1 MAAMRNSSI
10 LLIAGEYR
18 MNNEENKGTLPED
31 DVGRPDETT
40 DIEDRI
46 NATLDKILDDDEDE
60 FDDIQVD
67 YEDPEDEEPDNEA
80 PDEENR
86 EIRETEDDYEKT
98 KVWTDSSEEA
108 DEEESEEVMEEEPE
122 QEEEVPAVRSRHKS
136 ARPGPVIYVPMDE
149 LDQNSDVP
157 PGTRAKKKTHKG
169 LKIFGLVMLMIIVLG
184 GCAYGGISYY
194 FTDRF
199 FEGTWINGVDC
210 SQKTA
215 YEVEQLMAEKL
226 SEYSIEVSSRNIAA
240 QTIRGEDIDYQYM
253 STGEILQLLKKQ
265 KPYEWIRGLYEQKSY
280 TVSENVGYN
289 KTLLQEQLKS
299 LNCAQAENQ
308 VEPENAYVA
317 FRDNQFV
324 IVPETEGSKLNIKE
338 AYKLL
343 DAAVEANEASIDFSD
358 NQDAYVSAEV
368 TQDDPA
374 LQSALEACNNY
385 TKASITYTFGDQS
398 TTLDGNTIKDWLQF
412 DEKGQLVWDDN
423 SFQQH
428 VADYVAQI
436 AATYDTVGT
445 EREFQATSGRT
456 VYVSS
461 SVYGWK
467 IDQAAETAQLSQEIQ
482 SGTQTTREPV
492 YSQTANAY
500 GVNDLGNTY
509 IEVDLS
515 EQHMYYYQ
523 DGVNIFESDFVSG
536 NMSYADR
543 QTHAGIF
550 TLYYK
555 KSPDVLRGGQ
565 KGTANYYE
573 QPVQYWM
580 PFDGGIG
587 FHDADWRDEFGGDI
601 YLTSGSH
608 GCINL
613 PPENAEVLYDL
624 IQYDVPIVCFY

>member
-1 MAAMRNSSI
+1 MSS
-10 LLIAGEYR
+10 
-18 MNNEENKGTLPED
+18 EEKKGRLSED
-31 DVGRPDETT
+31 DVGTAEETT
-40 DIEDRI
+40 NFEDRI
-46 NATLDKILDDDEDE
+46 NATLDKILDDEDDEL
-60 FDDIQVD
+60 DDIVVD
-67 YEDPEDEEPDNEA
+67 YEDSGEAEEDVDNLDKTIEVSK
-80 PDEENR
+80 DNGEFQE
-86 EIRETEDDYEKT
+86 DYEKT
-98 KVWTDSSEEA
+98 IVWNGPSEQDSEE
-108 DEEESEEVMEEEPE
+108 EIYEEPE
-122 QEEEVPAVRSRHKS
+122 EEEEKPIVRNKHKS
-136 ARPGPVIYVPMDE
+136 ARPAPVIYVPVDDI
-149 LDQNSDVP
+149 DQEVP
-157 PGTRAKKKTHKG
+157 VPENVKQNKKHGYKG
-169 LKIFGLVMLMIIVLG
+169 LRIFGLLVLMIAVLG

-194 FTDRF
+194 FSNRF
-199 FEGTWINGVDC
+199 FEGTWINGIDC

-215 YEVEQLMAEKL
+215 YEVEELMKEKL
-226 SEYSIEVSSRNIAA
+226 SEYSIEVSSRDVAA
-240 QTIRGEDIDYQYM
+240 QTIKGEDIDYKYM
-253 STGEILQLLKKQ
+253 STGEILQLLRKQ
-265 KPYEWIRGLYEQKSY
+265 KPYEWIKGLYEQKSY
-280 TVSENVGYN
+280 TVDENVGYN

-308 VEPENAYVA
+308 TEPENAYVA
-317 FRDNQFV
+317 FQNNAFV

-338 AYKLL
+338 AYKVLN
-343 DAAVEANEASIDFSD
+343 AAVEANEAAIDFS
-358 NQDAYVSAEV
+358 NTPEVYVSASV
-368 TQDDPA
+368 TKDDPE
-374 LQSALEACNNY
+374 LQAALEACNNY

-412 DEKGQLVWDDN
+412 DEKGQLIWDDN

-428 VADYVAQI
+428 VAEYVAQL

-461 SVYGWK
+461 SIYGWK
-467 IDQAAETAQLSQEIQ
+467 IDQAAEAAQLSQEIQ
-482 SGTQTTREPV
+482 SGTQTTREPI
-492 YSQTANAY
+492 YAQTANAY

-523 DGVNIFESDFVSG
+523 DGADIFESDFVSG

-555 KSPDVLRGGQ
+555 KSPDVLKGGQ

-587 FHDADWRDEFGGDI
+587 FHDANWRDDFGGDI

-613 PPENAEVLYDL
+613 PPENAAVLYDL

>member
-31 DVGRPDETT
+31 DVGRPEETT

-80 PDEENR
+80 PVEENR

-108 DEEESEEVMEEEPE
+108 DEEESEEVMEEESE

-184 GCAYGGISYY
+184 GCAYGVISYY

-265 KPYEWIRGLYEQKSY
+265 KPYEWIKGLYEQKSY

-317 FRDNQFV
+317 FQDNQFV

-428 VADYVAQI
+428 VADYVAQL

-445 EREFQATSGRT
+445 EREFQTTSGRT

>member
-1 MAAMRNSSI
+1 MSS
-10 LLIAGEYR
+10 
-18 MNNEENKGTLPED
+18 EEKKGRLSED
-31 DVGRPDETT
+31 DVGTAEETT
-40 DIEDRI
+40 NFEDRI
-46 NATLDKILDDDEDE
+46 NATLDKILDDEDDEL
-60 FDDIQVD
+60 DDIVVD
-67 YEDPEDEEPDNEA
+67 YEDSGEAEEDVDNLDKTIEVSK
-80 PDEENR
+80 DNGEFQE
-86 EIRETEDDYEKT
+86 DYEKT
-98 KVWTDSSEEA
+98 IVWNGPSEQDSEE
-108 DEEESEEVMEEEPE
+108 EIYEEPE
-122 QEEEVPAVRSRHKS
+122 EEEEKPIVRNKHKS
-136 ARPGPVIYVPMDE
+136 ARPAPVIYVPVDDI
-149 LDQNSDVP
+149 DQEVP
-157 PGTRAKKKTHKG
+157 VPENVKQNKKHGYKG
-169 LKIFGLVMLMIIVLG
+169 LRIFGLLVLMIAVLG

-194 FTDRF
+194 FSNRF
-199 FEGTWINGVDC
+199 FEGTWINGIDC

-215 YEVEQLMAEKL
+215 YEVEELMKEKL
-226 SEYSIEVSSRNIAA
+226 SEYSIEVSSRDVAA
-240 QTIRGEDIDYQYM
+240 QTIKGEDIDYKYM
-253 STGEILQLLKKQ
+253 STGEILQLLRKQ
-265 KPYEWIRGLYEQKSY
+265 KPYEWVKGLYEQKSY
-280 TVSENVGYN
+280 TVDENVGYN

-308 VEPENAYVA
+308 TEPENAYVA
-317 FRDNQFV
+317 FQNNAFV

-338 AYKLL
+338 AYKVLN
-343 DAAVEANEASIDFSD
+343 AAVEVNESAIDFS
-358 NQDAYVSAEV
+358 NTPEVYVSAAV
-368 TQDDPA
+368 TKDDPE
-374 LQSALEACNNY
+374 LQAALEACNNY

-412 DEKGQLVWDDN
+412 DEKGQLIWDDN

-428 VADYVAQI
+428 VADYVAQL

-467 IDQAAETAQLSQEIQ
+467 IDQAAEAAQLSQEIQ
-482 SGTQTTREPV
+482 SGTQTTREPI
-492 YSQTANAY
+492 YAQTANAY

-523 DGVNIFESDFVSG
+523 DGADIFESDFVSG

-587 FHDADWRDEFGGDI
+587 FHDANWRDDFGGDI

-613 PPENAEVLYDL
+613 PPENAAVLYDL

>member
-31 DVGRPDETT
+31 DVGRPEETT

-80 PDEENR
+80 PDE
-86 EIRETEDDYEKT
+86 ETEDDYEKT

-343 DAAVEANEASIDFSD
+343 DAAVEANEAS
-358 NQDAYVSAEV
+358 
-368 TQDDPA
+368 
-374 LQSALEACNNY
+374 NY

-428 VADYVAQI
+428 VADYVAQL

>member
-1 MAAMRNSSI
+1 MSS
-10 LLIAGEYR
+10 
-18 MNNEENKGTLPED
+18 EEKKGRLSED
-31 DVGRPDETT
+31 DVGTAEETT
-40 DIEDRI
+40 NFEDRI
-46 NATLDKILDDDEDE
+46 NATLDKILDDEDDEL
-60 FDDIQVD
+60 DDIVVD
-67 YEDPEDEEPDNEA
+67 YEDSGEAEEDLDDFDKTIEVGDDNGEFQ
-80 PDEENR
+80 E
-86 EIRETEDDYEKT
+86 DYEKT
-98 KVWTDSSEEA
+98 IVWNGPSEQ
-108 DEEESEEVMEEEPE
+108 DPEEEIYEEPE
-122 QEEEVPAVRSRHKS
+122 EEEEKPIVRNKHKS
-136 ARPGPVIYVPMDE
+136 ARPAPVIYVPVDDI
-149 LDQNSDVP
+149 DQETPVP
-157 PGTRAKKKTHKG
+157 ETVKQNKKHRHKG
-169 LKIFGLVMLMIIVLG
+169 LRIFGLLVLMIAVLG
-184 GCAYGGISYY
+184 ACAYGGISYY
-194 FTDRF
+194 FSNRF
-199 FEGTWINGVDC
+199 FEGTWINGIDC

-215 YEVEQLMAEKL
+215 YEVEELMKEKL
-226 SEYSIEVSSRNIAA
+226 SEYSIEVSSRDVAA
-240 QTIRGEDIDYQYM
+240 QTIKGEEIDYKYM
-253 STGEILQLLKKQ
+253 STGEILQLLRKQ
-265 KPYEWIRGLYEQKSY
+265 KPYEWVKGLYEQKSY
-280 TVSENVGYN
+280 TVDENVGYN

-308 VEPENAYVA
+308 TEPENAYVA
-317 FRDNQFV
+317 FQNNAFV

-338 AYKLL
+338 AYKVLN
-343 DAAVEANEASIDFSD
+343 AAVEANESAIDFS
-358 NQDAYVSAEV
+358 NTPEVYVSAAV
-368 TQDDPA
+368 TKDDPE
-374 LQSALEACNNY
+374 LQAALEACNNY

-412 DEKGQLVWDDN
+412 DEKGQLIWDDN

-428 VADYVAQI
+428 VAEYVAQL

-467 IDQAAETAQLSQEIQ
+467 IDQAAEAAQLSQEIQ
-482 SGTQTTREPV
+482 SGTQTTREPI
-492 YSQTANAY
+492 YAQTANAY

-523 DGVNIFESDFVSG
+523 DGADIFESDFVSG

-587 FHDADWRDEFGGDI
+587 FHDANWRDDFGGDI

-613 PPENAEVLYDL
+613 PPENAAVLYDL

>member
-1 MAAMRNSSI
+1 MSS
-10 LLIAGEYR
+10 
-18 MNNEENKGTLPED
+18 EEKKGRLSED
-31 DVGRPDETT
+31 DVGTAEETT
-40 DIEDRI
+40 NFEDRI
-46 NATLDKILDDDEDE
+46 NATLDKILDDEDDEL
-60 FDDIQVD
+60 DDIVVD
-67 YEDPEDEEPDNEA
+67 YEDSGEAEEDVDSLDKTIEVSKDNGEFQ
-80 PDEENR
+80 E
-86 EIRETEDDYEKT
+86 DYEKT
-98 KVWTDSSEEA
+98 IVWNGPSEQDSEE
-108 DEEESEEVMEEEPE
+108 EIYEEPE
-122 QEEEVPAVRSRHKS
+122 EEEEKPIVRNKHKS
-136 ARPGPVIYVPMDE
+136 ARPAPVIYVPVDDI
-149 LDQNSDVP
+149 DQEVP
-157 PGTRAKKKTHKG
+157 VPENVKQNKKHGHKG
-169 LKIFGLVMLMIIVLG
+169 LRIFGLLVLMIAVLG

-194 FTDRF
+194 FSNRF
-199 FEGTWINGVDC
+199 FEGTWINGIDC

-215 YEVEQLMAEKL
+215 YEVEELMKEKL
-226 SEYSIEVSSRNIAA
+226 SEYSIEVSSRDVAA
-240 QTIRGEDIDYQYM
+240 QTIKGEDIDYKYM
-253 STGEILQLLKKQ
+253 STGEILQLLRKQ
-265 KPYEWIRGLYEQKSY
+265 KPYEWIKGLYEQKSY
-280 TVSENVGYN
+280 TVDENVGYN

-308 VEPENAYVA
+308 TEPENAYVA
-317 FRDNQFV
+317 FQNNAFV

-338 AYKLL
+338 AYKVLN
-343 DAAVEANEASIDFSD
+343 AAVEANESAIDFS
-358 NQDAYVSAEV
+358 NTPEVYVSAAV
-368 TQDDPA
+368 TKDDPE
-374 LQSALEACNNY
+374 LQAALEACNNY

-412 DEKGQLVWDDN
+412 DEKGQLIWDDN

-428 VADYVAQI
+428 VAEYVAQL

-461 SVYGWK
+461 SIYGWK
-467 IDQAAETAQLSQEIQ
+467 IDQAAEAAQLSQEIQ
-482 SGTQTTREPV
+482 SGTQTTREPI
-492 YSQTANAY
+492 YAQTANAY

-523 DGVNIFESDFVSG
+523 DGADIFESDFVSG

-587 FHDADWRDEFGGDI
+587 FHDANWRDDFGGDI

-613 PPENAEVLYDL
+613 PPENAAVLYDL